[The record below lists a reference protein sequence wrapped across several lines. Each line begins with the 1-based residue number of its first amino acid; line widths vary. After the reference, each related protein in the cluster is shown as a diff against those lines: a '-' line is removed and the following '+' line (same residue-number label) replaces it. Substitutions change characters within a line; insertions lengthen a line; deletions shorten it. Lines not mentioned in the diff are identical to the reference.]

1 MLHSPTIPMW
11 RMTFK
16 AVDRNLK
23 YLRGT
28 KLLSKRR
35 RPFPLA
41 ELDCSRAVPSK
52 YVAPDGLEISARPP
66 GSRFDSVCDGA
77 TTMESPVCT
86 PSGSKF
92 SMLQT
97 VMQLSRTSRTTSY
110 LRPIE
115 SHDET
120 AVRFAFGAE
129 TLRASDAE
137 PPLGN
142 GVREDAGV
150 LSEDGETPII
160 FAASAYVPVSRRT
173 PSPLGRSGL
182 DLLPA
187 PQVLVDQDLLRR
199 RRAAL
204 ERAHR
209 EVFQLRVVLG
219 EARAQPAER
228 ERGPDQHRV
237 ADLVRGLERALHRR
251 RRVGKGERLVDLPE
265 LRRKDLAVL
274 GRDDGVDLR
283 TCAFALACGTRATPA
298 RRPRRASARTGA
310 TPAGGRRASS
320 SFAERE
326 TIATPAAAP
335 STRTPRFCKSWL
347 FQSSMP
353 TLSAVCP
360 PMETMMPSMFFS
372 LSRMR
377 RTFSAVTGSK

>member
-1 MLHSPTIPMW
+1 MHAERVEVLHVADGDAIVADVADDFVPAS
-11 RMTFK
+11 
-16 AVDRNLK
+16 DRK
-23 YLRGT
+23 SRRDRCPVRVRRGDT
-28 KLLSKRR
+28 PSERRRAAPREQRTRRGRPLGGRRTPSVEIALSKDGPTPRHCGR
-35 RPFPLA
+35 RP
-41 ELDCSRAVPSK
+41 
-52 YVAPDGLEISARPP
+52 
-66 GSRFDSVCDGA
+66 
-77 TTMESPVCT
+77 
-86 PSGSKF
+86 
-92 SMLQT
+92 
-97 VMQLSRTSRTTSY
+97 
-110 LRPIE
+110 
-115 SHDET
+115 
-120 AVRFAFGAE
+120 
-129 TLRASDAE
+129 
-137 PPLGN
+137 LG
-142 GVREDAGV
+142 GRRD
-150 LSEDGETPII
+150 TPII

-173 PSPLGRSGL
+173 PSLLGRSGL